1 MGSSSYAVLEELIP
15 KKLWLVKFAKKRTQY
30 WYCRI
35 YTGNRKYAERTLK
48 TTDKT
53 IATEK
58 AYEVFAEVI
67 TQMKTTG
74 SASPKTIRTLCERWI
89 KRQEDR
95 TAGGS
100 LSTTLYRAHRHLFDV
115 YVPSYADYKGWK
127 LVKDIPHDGWIEY
140 RKWRMEEGWMDDGSF
155 SSVCEW

>member
-1 MGSSSYAVLEELIP
+1 MGSSSYSVLEEIIP

-35 YTGNRKYAERTLK
+35 YTGNRKYAERSLK
-48 TTDKT
+48 TEDKG
-53 IATEK
+53 IALEK

-74 SASPKTIRTLCERWI
+74 SASPKTVRALCEKWI

-95 TAGGS
+95 NAGGS

-115 YVPSYADYKGWK
+115 YVPNYAEYKGW
-127 LVKDIPHDGWIEY
+127 E
-140 RKWRMEEGWMDDGSF
+140 
-155 SSVCEW
+155 

>member
-1 MGSSSYAVLEELIP
+1 MGSSSYSVLEELIP

-35 YTGNRKYAERTLK
+35 YTGNRKYAERSLK
-48 TTDKT
+48 TEDKG
-53 IATEK
+53 IALEK

-74 SASPKTIRTLCERWI
+74 SASPKTVRALCEKWI

-95 TAGGS
+95 NAGGS
-100 LSTTLYRAHRHLFDV
+100 LSTTLYRAHRHLFNV
-115 YVPSYADYKGWK
+115 YVQNYAEYKGWK

-140 RKWRMEEGWMDDGSF
+140 HK
-155 SSVCEW
+155 